1 MLELLVGLVMLV
13 GVVGTV
19 VPLLPGLLL
28 VWVAGLV
35 WVLADGGGVVRW
47 ATLAV
52 LTVLLVVGMVAKY
65 VLPGRRAAADGAP
78 FSTMAVGV
86 AGMVVGFFV
95 IPVVGLLVGG
105 LVGVFVA
112 ERVRLGTSAAAW
124 ASTRR
129 VLVAVG
135 IGALVEIACGLMMML
150 VWLVGVLAT

>member
-28 VWVAGLV
+28 VWAAGLV
-35 WVLADGGGVVRW
+35 WVVADGGGFVRW
-47 ATLAV
+47 GTLAV
-52 LTVLLVVGMVAKY
+52 LTVLLAVGMVAKY

-78 FSTMAVGV
+78 VSTLAIGV
-86 AGMVVGFFV
+86 VGMVVGFFV

-105 LVGVFVA
+105 LLGVFLA
-112 ERVRLGTSAAAW
+112 ELVRLRTASAAW
-124 ASTRR
+124 ASTRG

-135 IGALVEIACGLMMML
+135 IGALVEIACGLLMIA
-150 VWLVGVLAT
+150 VWLVGVVAT

>member
-1 MLELLVGLVMLV
+1 MLELLVGLLMLV

-19 VPLLPGLLL
+19 VPLLPGLVL
-28 VWVAGLV
+28 VWAAGLV

-65 VLPGRRAAADGAP
+65 VLPGRRAAAEGAP
-78 FSTMAVGV
+78 FSTLAVGV
-86 AGMVVGFFV
+86 VGMVVGFFV

-105 LVGVFVA
+105 LLGVFLA
-112 ERVRLGTSAAAW
+112 ELVRLRTASAAW
-124 ASTRR
+124 VSTRG

-135 IGALVEIACGLMMML
+135 IGTLIEIACGLLMIA
-150 VWLVGVLAT
+150 VWLVGVVAT